1 MKQRN
6 LVVGVTQLQEGAYD
20 ATKGELT
27 LTIIR
32 PGFNTSKK
40 RYYPAEMLKRDF
52 KVFEGQK
59 MFSDHQTDAEQR
71 TRPEGEVSKWT
82 AQIKKVWPE
91 ADGTLKGVAAVID
104 PVFKAKLDEL
114 NKHNL
119 LSEMGVSIRA
129 IGSGDP
135 RKVEGEETTYIES
148 LLKARSV
155 DFVTYAGAGGRVE
168 VMEAEVDEQDLE
180 LMDEAQLRR
189 LRPDL
194 VECIESAAKT
204 KEQSMTPEEKVTFDK
219 AQADLLE
226 ANRKLAVAEADKK
239 AADLKVAESEKT
251 AKKAAAS
258 TELTKL
264 LTESKL
270 PTIAQDRLKKQFE
283 AAESTDGM
291 AAAITAEKE
300 YLKSIG
306 AGKGIKN
313 LGEADNGGEEDDPA
327 AAKDVKLSESF
338 AMLGL
343 DEKQAKIA
351 AKG

>member
-1 MKQRN
+1 LK
-6 LVVGVTQLQEGAYD
+6 
-20 ATKGELT
+20 LT
-27 LTIIR
+27 ASWR
-32 PGFNTSKK
+32 W
-40 RYYPAEMLKRDF
+40 R
-52 KVFEGQK
+52 Q
-59 MFSDHQTDAEQR
+59 
-71 TRPEGEVSKWT
+71 
-82 AQIKKVWPE
+82 
-91 ADGTLKGVAAVID
+91 
-104 PVFKAKLDEL
+104 
-114 NKHNL
+114 
-119 LSEMGVSIRA
+119 
-129 IGSGDP
+129 
-135 RKVEGEETTYIES
+135 
-148 LLKARSV
+148 
-155 DFVTYAGAGGRVE
+155 
-168 VMEAEVDEQDLE
+168 
-180 LMDEAQLRR
+180 
-189 LRPDL
+189 
-194 VECIESAAKT
+194 
-204 KEQSMTPEEKVTFDK
+204 
-219 AQADLLE
+219 
-226 ANRKLAVAEADKK
+226 ADKK